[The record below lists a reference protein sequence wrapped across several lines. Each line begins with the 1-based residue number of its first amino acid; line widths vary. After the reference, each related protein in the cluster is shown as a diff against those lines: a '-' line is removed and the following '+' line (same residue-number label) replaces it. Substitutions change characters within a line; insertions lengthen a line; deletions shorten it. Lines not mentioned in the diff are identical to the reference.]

1 MELEFYHYIIIIIGS
16 ATAGFINTLAGNGSA
31 ITLTI
36 LTEIL
41 QLPGNIANATNRVG
55 IVFQSSA
62 STYAFYKNG
71 KLDVQKSW
79 KPILFISIGAVVG
92 IFLAIWV
99 SNEQF
104 KQVFKFMLV
113 AMLLAI
119 LVKPKRWLQNSE
131 TKKKKTTSR
140 EDILDEPLDRSSDK
154 KMPDWIAIPL
164 FLALGFYGGFIQMG
178 MGVMFL
184 VIMVLVA
191 KNNIIDANVL
201 KSFVVALYTIFA
213 IGIFHW
219 QGLIDWK
226 IGGLMAI
233 GQTAGGWWTAQFASK
248 YPSADIWAYRVLVVV
263 VIGAILNM
271 FGFFNWI
278 IQLF

>member
-1 MELEFYHYIIIIIGS
+1 MELEFYHYLIIIIGS

-41 QLPGNIANATNRVG
+41 QLPGNMANATNRVG

-71 KLDVQKSW
+71 KLDVKKSW
-79 KPILFISIGAVVG
+79 KPILFISIGAVAGV
-92 IFLAIWV
+92 FLAIWV

-104 KQVFKFMLV
+104 RQVFKFMLV
-113 AMLLAI
+113 AMLFAI
-119 LVKPKRWLQNSE
+119 LVKPKRWLQNT
-131 TKKKKTTSR
+131 TKEKITTG
-140 EDILDEPLDRSSDK
+140 EDILDEPLNSNK
-154 KMPDWIAIPL
+154 EMPNWIAIPL

-184 VIMVLVA
+184 IIMVLVA
-191 KNNIIDANVL
+191 KNNIIDANIL
-201 KSFVVALYTIFA
+201 KSFIVALYTIVA
-213 IGIFHW
+213 IAIFHW

-233 GQTAGGWWTAQFASK
+233 GQTAGGWWTAQFVSK
-248 YPSADIWAYRVLVVV
+248 YPSADVWAYRVLIVV

-271 FGFFNWI
+271 FGFFKWI
-278 IQLF
+278 GQLF

>member
-1 MELEFYHYIIIIIGS
+1 MELEIHHYLLVIAGS
-16 ATAGFINTLAGNGSA
+16 FVAGFINTLAGNGSA

-36 LTEIL
+36 LTELL
-41 QLPGNIANATNRVG
+41 QLQGNIANATNRVG

-62 STYAFYKNG
+62 STFAFYKNG
-71 KLDVQKSW
+71 KLDVKNNWQ
-79 KPILFISIGAVVG
+79 PILFISIGAVAG

-104 KQVFKFMLV
+104 RQVFRFMMV
-113 AMLLAI
+113 VMLFAI
-119 LVKPKRWLQNSE
+119 LIKPKRWLQKTDP
-131 TKKKKTTSR
+131 TKK
-140 EDILDEPLDRSSDK
+140 
-154 KMPDWIAIPL
+154 MNQWIGIPL
-164 FLALGFYGGFIQMG
+164 FLLLGFYGGFIQMG

-184 VIMVLVA
+184 IVMVLVA

-201 KSFVVALYTIFA
+201 KSFIVALYTIVA
-213 IGIFHW
+213 VAIFHW

-248 YPSADIWAYRVLVVV
+248 YPQADVWAYRVLIVVV
-263 VIGAILNM
+263 VGAILNM
-271 FGFFNWI
+271 FGVFRMIAEQF
-278 IQLF
+278 